1 MDKRQAA
8 RPRRIRGEGTRVEPT
23 SQPEAEAQQPAV
35 QGAKGGSSGGAPSV
49 EIELKLTISA
59 EDARRLGRLPAIQR
73 SASGRARTQ
82 TLHSVYYDTPDFELR
97 RRGVALRLRRDRG
110 RWIQTLKGG
119 GEVQGGLHLR
129 QELDTPVP
137 AQILNHHALAAA
149 GVSPIFSDPTLRAQL
164 HPVFTTEVR
173 RTSRQLQPVA
183 GTQIELCVDAGQVT
197 TGSARAPIS
206 EIELELKQGEPE
218 ALLDL
223 ARALLEEID
232 LRLEPVSKAQR
243 GYALA
248 AAARAAPVK
257 ATPPLLREGMSV
269 SAAFQAVVAACLA
282 HLQANEHGLLES
294 DDAEYLH
301 QARVALR
308 RLRSGFSVFSRAF
321 PRAGFE
327 ALFTELRWLGSKL
340 GPARDWDVFAI
351 ETLPALQAALPGDA
365 GLHVLLERTTE
376 LRAAADAAARAAVSS
391 RRYTTTLLSLIELFY
406 RRPWEP
412 LADEAAA
419 QERTRPLRDFAAAVL
434 ARRHRKVLKRG
445 RHLDG
450 LDAVALHALR
460 IDIKKARYATEFF
473 STLYDARPVSDFTA
487 ALAHLQS
494 LLGGLNDA
502 TTVERLCEQVRA
514 VPASPDGTL
523 LEAIGLAR
531 GWAVATARSHLELL
545 PAAWE
550 AFRDVRKFW

>member
-8 RPRRIRGEGTRVEPT
+8 RPRRTRRDSTRAEPAPRP
-23 SQPEAEAQQPAV
+23 QPEVRVPKAPA
-35 QGAKGGSSGGAPSV
+35 GAAGDSASV
-49 EIELKLTISA
+49 PAAEIELKLSISA
-59 EDARRLGRLPAIQR
+59 EDARKLGRLPAIRR

-82 TLHSVYYDTPDFELR
+82 ALHSVYYDTPELDLR
-97 RRGVALRLRRDRG
+97 RSGVALRLRRDRG

-137 AQILNHHALAAA
+137 AQILNYHALASA
-149 GVSPIFSDPTLRAQL
+149 GASPVFSDPVLRARL
-164 HPVFTTEVR
+164 HPVFTTEMR
-173 RTSRQLQPVA
+173 RTSRQLQPAA
-183 GTQIELCVDAGQVT
+183 GTRIELCIDTGQVT

-223 ARALLEEID
+223 ARVLLDDLD
-232 LRLEPVSKAQR
+232 LRLEPASKAQR

-248 AAARAAPVK
+248 AAAPAVPVK
-257 ATPPLLREGMSV
+257 AAAPLLREGLSV
-269 SAAFQAVVAACLA
+269 SAAFQAVVSACLA
-282 HLQANEHGLLES
+282 HLQANERGLLEG
-294 DDAEYLH
+294 DDPEYLQ

-308 RLRSGFSVFSRAF
+308 RLRAAFSVFSRAF

-327 ALFTELRWLGSKL
+327 AVFAELRWLGSNL

-365 GLHVLLERTTE
+365 GLHALLERTAERRT
-376 LRAAADAAARAAVSS
+376 AADAAARAAVAS
-391 RRYTTTLLSLIELFY
+391 RRYTTTLLSLIALFY
-406 RRPWEP
+406 SRPWEA

-419 QERTRPLRDFAAAVL
+419 QDRARPLRAFAAAVL
-434 ARRHRKVLKRG
+434 ARRHRKVTKRG
-445 RHLDG
+445 RDLAG
-450 LDAVALHALR
+450 LDAAALHALR
-460 IDIKKARYATEFF
+460 IDIKKARYAAEFF
-473 STLYDARPVSDFTA
+473 STLYDAGPVSDLTG

-502 TTVERLCEQVRA
+502 ATVERLCEQVR
-514 VPASPDGTL
+514 PGPERPDGAL
-523 LEAIGLAR
+523 VEAIGLVR
-531 GWAVATARSHLELL
+531 GWAVATARSHLERL

-550 AFRDVRKFW
+550 AFRDVKKFW